1 MTRGVTALG
10 MAVVTVA
17 LAEAL
22 AIALFLVVPEKREYW
37 LIAGLTMPILWTAA
51 ELMKRDKAS
60 LRLAVSYAAIVIA
73 VAEALAIA
81 RATGAIA
88 RDDEGLALRFLGIFC
103 GLVIVFYGN
112 IVPKKATCVDPASPD
127 AGRKQALQRY
137 SGWVFVLA
145 GLANTAIWLLAPIKQ
160 AALWSMV
167 PLAAGLALIALRT
180 MAFRSTRETRV

>member
-1 MTRGVTALG
+1 MTRGNISLA
-10 MAVVTVA
+10 MAVIAVA

-22 AIALFLVVPEKREYW
+22 AIALILIVPEKREYW
-37 LIAGLTMPILWTAA
+37 LIAGLTMPILWTGA

-88 RDDEGLALRFLGIFC
+88 RDDEGFALRFLGIAC
-103 GLVIVFYGN
+103 GLVVVYYGN
-112 IVPKKATCVDPASPD
+112 IVPKKAACVDPASPD
-127 AGRKQALQRY
+127 AARKQALQRY
-137 SGWVFVLA
+137 SAWVLVLA
-145 GLANTAIWLLAPIKQ
+145 GLANTAIWVLAPIRQ

-167 PLAAGLALIALRT
+167 PLAVGLALIASRI
-180 MAFRSTRETRV
+180 ASSRSVQGRRI

>member
-1 MTRGVTALG
+1 MTRGNISLA
-10 MAVVTVA
+10 MAVIAVA

-37 LIAGLTMPILWTAA
+37 LIAGLTMPLLWTGA
-51 ELMKRDKAS
+51 ELMKRDKAA

-73 VAEALAIA
+73 VAEALALA

-88 RDDEGLALRFLGIFC
+88 RDDEGLALRFLGIGC

-112 IVPKKATCVDPASPD
+112 IAPKKAACVDPASPD
-127 AGRKQALQRY
+127 AARKQALQRY
-137 SGWVFVLA
+137 SGWVLVLA
-145 GLANTAIWLLAPIKQ
+145 GLANTAIWVLAPIKQ

-167 PLAAGLALIALRT
+167 PLAAGLALIALRI
-180 MAFRSTRETRV
+180 MAFRSTRETRA